1 MDYSRRKLIQVFTA
15 LARGTIRRFLLP
27 PELVTAAISPASGVN
42 ESSLQP
48 VSAKMKQ

>member
-1 MDYSRRKLIQVFTA
+1 MDYSCRKLIQVFTA
-15 LARGTIRRFLLP
+15 LARDTIRRFLLP
-27 PELVTAAISPASGVN
+27 PKRLTAATLPGSGVN